1 MFDLF
6 RSRDKVV
13 RIVLGALLLLVAASM
28 LLYLVPGG
36 PTGGNRKADDQN
48 IAEVGG
54 EPITAQE
61 VESRIQ
67 SEVRGGRVPESVIY
81 SEAPQLMQRMIRER
95 AMAYEAHRLG
105 IEVSDADLANEL
117 QAISGGQFSDR
128 NTYERYVSQLG
139 MTIPQFESR
148 LREGELA
155 ARLQM
160 VAAMGQ
166 IVMPDEVHQAF
177 VERNEKVRLQYVL
190 FSPATLKEK
199 INPSQSDLENYF
211 NRNRGFFP
219 KPETR
224 DLDVLMID
232 QDKVAA
238 GIQLSDDQL
247 RNWYSAHMDQF
258 RIPERVHARHI
269 LFTTTG
275 KTPDEVNKIK
285 AQAEDVLK
293 QVKAGGDF
301 AALAAKYSQD
311 PGSAQK
317 GGDVGWVIRGQMVP
331 NFEKAVFS
339 LKPNEIGNLV
349 TTEYGFHIVQVL
361 AHEPAHVKSFEEAR
375 PEMTAE
381 LKNEMVTD
389 RMQALADQA
398 RAELVKAPSSAAQ
411 IASKLGISVV
421 SLGGTV
427 RGAPLPGIG
436 SDREVIA
443 AIGALKAG
451 EVSQV
456 IQAGNTRLVI
466 VTVRRINPSHPAEF
480 ADVKDQIR
488 RTYIDQHASD
498 MARDDAK
505 KAADIAK
512 VNGDMAAAA
521 KATGTTVKETDDF
534 TRYGA
539 AEGLGQ
545 AAHYIKAFTSPVGTV
560 IGPLNTP
567 EGMVVVK
574 VIARTPADESQ
585 FAAQRERI
593 VQELK
598 ERRGQDDS
606 ALFEDSIV
614 NKLMNEGKIKLHT
627 DVMKRI
633 LDRHRA

>member
-6 RSRDKVV
+6 RSRDKMV

-36 PTGGNRKADDQN
+36 PTGGARNTDDQ
-48 IAEVGG
+48 IMAEVGG

-67 SEVRGGRVPESVIY
+67 IEVRRGRIPESVIY
-81 SEAPQLMQRMIRER
+81 AEAPQLMQSMIRER

-128 NTYERYVSQLG
+128 NTYERYVSEQG
-139 MTIPQFESR
+139 MTIPQFEFR
-148 LREGELA
+148 LRQGELA

-166 IVMPDEVHQAF
+166 IVLPDEVHKAF
-177 VERNEKVRLQYVL
+177 VERNEKVKLQYVL
-190 FSPATLKEK
+190 FSPAMLKEK
-199 INPSQSDLENYF
+199 INPTPADLENYF
-211 NRNRGFFP
+211 NRNRGFFNA
-219 KPETR
+219 PETR
-224 DLDVLMID
+224 DLDVLVID

-293 QVKAGGDF
+293 QAKAGGDF

-311 PGSAQK
+311 PGSASK

-339 LKPNEIGNLV
+339 LKPNEISNLV
-349 TTEYGFHIVQVL
+349 TTEYGFHIVQAL
-361 AHEPAHVKSFEEAR
+361 AHEQAHVKSFEEAR
-375 PEMTAE
+375 PEIVAE
-381 LKNEMVTD
+381 LKNEMVAD
-389 RMQALADQA
+389 RMQTLGDEA
-398 RAELVKAPSSAAQ
+398 RAALVKAPQNAAQ
-411 IASKLGISVV
+411 IGSKLGIPLV
-421 SLGGTV
+421 SLGQTAP
-427 RGAPLPGIG
+427 GAALPGVG
-436 SDREVIA
+436 SDRDVMA
-443 AIGALKAG
+443 AIGDLKVG

-456 IQAGNTRLVI
+456 LSASPTRQVI
-466 VTVRRINPSHPAEF
+466 VTVRRTNPSHPAEF

-488 RTYIDQHASD
+488 RMYIDQRAGD

-505 KAADIAK
+505 KAADVAK
-512 VNGDMAAAA
+512 VNGDMDAAA
-521 KATGTTVKETDDF
+521 KATGTTAKTTDDF

-545 AAHYIKAFTSPVGTV
+545 AAHYIEAFTKPVGTV
-560 IGPLNTP
+560 LGPLDTP

-574 VIARTPADESQ
+574 VIAKTPADESQ

-593 VQELK
+593 VEEIKQ
-598 ERRGQDDS
+598 RRAQDDD

-614 NKLMNEGKIKLHT
+614 SKLMSEGKIKLHI

-633 LDRHRA
+633 LERHRA